1 MAIFL
6 EKQNI
11 TFSAYK
17 MSTKLYFFCTNF
29 CFRTK
34 QFFNKKTLSLH
45 EFDKFSREM
54 YLDPFGVNKKLLFM
68 HSWTTFLFYQT
79 ILAIGYHSVDINKD
93 VIKLLFTFRDCHSLV
108 SDMGGR
114 GVEPKDDNV

>member
-6 EKQNI
+6 EKLNI
-11 TFSAYK
+11 TFSAHK
-17 MSTKLYFFCTNF
+17 MSTKLYF
-29 CFRTK
+29 
-34 QFFNKKTLSLH
+34 
-45 EFDKFSREM
+45 
-54 YLDPFGVNKKLLFM
+54 LDPFGVNKKLLFM

-108 SDMGGR
+108 SDMRGR

>member
-6 EKQNI
+6 EKLNI

-17 MSTKLYFFCTNF
+17 MSTKLFIIV
-29 CFRTK
+29 R
-34 QFFNKKTLSLH
+34 
-45 EFDKFSREM
+45 KF
-54 YLDPFGVNKKLLFM
+54 PFGVNKKLLFM